1 MSIQLS
7 KENMR
12 KGMED
17 MNAFGSR
24 LTGSKGHHE
33 FVEYLKN
40 EVRAIGFEPV
50 SDTKTF
56 ERWEAK
62 ETKLVLHTKKGDV
75 EVPVASAF
83 PYSGETGP
91 EGFTGKLSKLRPFKD
106 IVVMRMPDF
115 SRVPAAVAFSERRAM
130 PADLH
135 VTKFY
140 KGPVAVAFV
149 KATHACL

>member
-7 KENMR
+7 KENLQ
-12 KGMED
+12 KGMND

-50 SDTKTF
+50 CDTKTF

-62 ETKLVLHTKKGDV
+62 ETKLVLH
-75 EVPVASAF
+75 
-83 PYSGETGP
+83 
-91 EGFTGKLSKLRPFKD
+91 
-106 IVVMRMPDF
+106 
-115 SRVPAAVAFSERRAM
+115 AFS
-130 PADLH
+130 H
-135 VTKFY
+135 VF
-140 KGPVAVAFV
+140 F
-149 KATHACL
+149 